1 MAKIEAVGDV
11 GGGGDRT
18 VVKWYND
25 NEEGKPQFGKSGSQ
39 SANDL
44 YGFAKQAGQ
53 GQFDR
58 AAAPTVTAKS
68 NYDNYFGKL
77 EDSQKLTKS
86 NKKWSAIGAALAECL
101 YEDVE
106 NAAKSS
112 KISEK
117 IPIKI
122 GKKIPLLVLQTGAM
136 RRDYFKAHPE
146 ENKSIMGPE
155 LIAPAH
161 SAHYADE
168 YDYGYYS
175 DQDYDYEDYEE
186 GYDDGEY
193 SLYEEAAANLKRARE
208 EFRVAQQLMKWKGRG
223 NSRLLRRY
231 RH

>member
-68 NYDNYFGKL
+68 NYDNYFKKL
-77 EDSQKLTKS
+77 EKSQKLKK
-86 NKKWSAIGAALAECL
+86 KKWSAIGAALAECL

-106 NAAKSS
+106 DAAKSP
-112 KISEK
+112 KI
-117 IPIKI
+117 
-122 GKKIPLLVLQTGAM
+122 T
-136 RRDYFKAHPE
+136 
-146 ENKSIMGPE
+146 
-155 LIAPAH
+155 
-161 SAHYADE
+161 
-168 YDYGYYS
+168 
-175 DQDYDYEDYEE
+175 
-186 GYDDGEY
+186 
-193 SLYEEAAANLKRARE
+193 
-208 EFRVAQQLMKWKGRG
+208 
-223 NSRLLRRY
+223 
-231 RH
+231 